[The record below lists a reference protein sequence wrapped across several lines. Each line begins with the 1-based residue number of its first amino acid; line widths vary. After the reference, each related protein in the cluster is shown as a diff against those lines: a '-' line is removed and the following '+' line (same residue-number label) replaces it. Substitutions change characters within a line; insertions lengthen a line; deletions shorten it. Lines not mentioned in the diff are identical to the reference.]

1 MGMRMLYLIAAATMC
16 ECVTAFPMHKGRAAL
31 HRNLS
36 MPSAPFEEAWT
47 HVPGVNVTFS
57 SSFCCNDSV
66 SLDNVLP
73 TLAAFRFCFTN
84 VYLTID
90 VPHGGR
96 HPQRGQYPGGPGGH
110 SEFLRST
117 SGTQLLAAAQRTAQ
131 GAVALLQSHCPLT
144 EHPLTWN
151 VEVLNYDTPEMRKAL
166 FQDFGVHSRKFFFDS
181 MYVNT
186 MVYDKILH
194 VPDAQYVWHSDSDW
208 RVYRV
213 GEGTDP
219 NFIETSI
226 NLMRSDMRV
235 MSTALTVTQ
244 KQSPVQTG
252 AGFESNTS
260 EQRRDEMLQGWGAYN
275 ISTWGAENFDARWPQ
290 GEAPATT
297 YSLTNNG
304 IPCFSS
310 QQFFIDV
317 ERAKTLL
324 PFGETAQTVSFENFM
339 WPTLK
344 DHALKQ
350 VWFNESVNVICGHGS
365 R

>member
-1 MGMRMLYLIAAATMC
+1 
-16 ECVTAFPMHKGRAAL
+16 
-31 HRNLS
+31 

-235 MSTALTVTQ
+235 MSTVPTVTRNQ
-244 KQSPVQTG
+244 AQTPEKRHDDM
-252 AGFESNTS
+252 F
-260 EQRRDEMLQGWGAYN
+260 QGWGVYKAG
-275 ISTWGAENFDARWPQ
+275 WGAEDFDAKWPQ

-297 YSLTNNG
+297 YSFMWLGT
-304 IPCFSS
+304 PFFSTE
-310 QQFFIDV
+310 QFLMDV

-324 PFGETAQTVSFENFM
+324 PFGEIAQTASFENFM
-339 WPTLK
+339 WGTLR